1 MLKFQNDHIRTKNP
15 ITLSSMCE
23 SFLKVYRKGKPGS
36 KGVFLVWHA
45 VVWILWRLR
54 NDKIFLAIEVDAE
67 VLFDKIQ
74 ITSWKWLVAKKINA
88 PCLFYEWRINPLDC
102 IVR

>member
-1 MLKFQNDHIRTKNP
+1 
-15 ITLSSMCE
+15 MCE

-54 NDKIFLAIEVDAE
+54 NDKIFLAKEVDAE

-88 PCLFYEWRINPLDC
+88 PCLFYEWRINPL
-102 IVR
+102 IVLFDNFL